1 MEKVSTIVDSGVII
15 ASEKEGEAAAI
26 KHADAASYSVSPI
39 DWVLDVPV
47 KDGSKITFRSTD
59 IVKIIKNE
67 KKDAGG
73 FVFKSNTD
81 GGDETKYQKIIFKLP
96 VVKHMRFH
104 WNLEFQNFEE
114 LCFEIFAERK
124 SSNKKLVERMEL
136 NANANACSLEHLE
149 LGDERAYIKF
159 VYMNKELS
167 RKEMKQ
173 VILSVDNMPNFV
185 RSIFPKWYNAQLRP
199 GCYFS
204 CSVSCETMFV
214 RTLLVMDFLY

>member
-1 MEKVSTIVDSGVII
+1 M
-15 ASEKEGEAAAI
+15 
-26 KHADAASYSVSPI
+26 
-39 DWVLDVPV
+39 
-47 KDGSKITFRSTD
+47 
-59 IVKIIKNE
+59 KIIKNE

-114 LCFEIFAERK
+114 LCFEMLDFGERK

-136 NANANACSLEHLE
+136 NANANECSLEHLE

-173 VILSVDNMPNFV
+173 AILSIDNMPNFV
-185 RSIFPKWYNAQLRP
+185 RSIFPKWYNAQAWMLFFVFSFLRDHVCKNSTCD
-199 GCYFS
+199 GFS
-204 CSVSCETMFV
+204 LLKCKDCKRAHYCSVECQRKDWEKHQKVCEKLMYQ
-214 RTLLVMDFLY
+214 DC